1 MRIEI
6 DQSWKIERT
15 NRDTIIAFSNKE
27 KGSLRIPAKVKRA
40 AFVYLEEKFGRTKLN
55 IFRIFATGIV
65 LLIAKSKI
73 KVSNTEIVIDLE
85 YPGHDE
91 EIISMM
97 VGFGRKI
104 GLNFDATSIH
114 FARVGK
120 ESPAHFLS
128 YGVHSKKQEET
139 FTAPLRELTEIL
151 P

>member
-27 KGSLRIPAKVKRA
+27 KASLRIPAEVKRS

-55 IFRIFATGIV
+55 IFRIFAAGVV
-65 LLIAKSKI
+65 LLVAKSKI
-73 KVSNTEIVIDLE
+73 RVSNADVVIDLE
-85 YPGHDE
+85 YPGRDE
-91 EIISMM
+91 EIRSMM
-97 VGFGRKI
+97 VGFGSKI
-104 GLNFDATSIH
+104 GLNFDAASIH
-114 FARVGK
+114 FGRVGK

-128 YGVHSKKQEET
+128 YGAHLKKQEET
-139 FTAPLRELTEIL
+139 FTATLRELTEIL